1 MLIYDFSGRGTHPL
15 YEYLYHCLKADIL
28 NGRIPAGTKL
38 PSKRELA
45 ADNQISVRTVM
56 NAYDQLL
63 TEGYITSEEKRGYF
77 AAKLETAPERS
88 SISACSVSAPERTA
102 DRNFASED
110 PEPLY
115 KEDTWYADF
124 TSNNTIYE
132 KFPFLPL
139 AQDHA
144 GGFERIRPGAGT
156 AGSFSR
162 CAGTAKGYCGLS
174 VPLPRHECF
183 TGMHCHRCQYRI
195 SL

>member
-56 NAYDQLL
+56 NAYEQLL

-88 SISACSVSAPERTA
+88 SLSACSVAAPERTGTLLPKTLNLFTKKIPGMRTLPPTIPSM
-102 DRNFASED
+102 RNFLSPSGA
-110 PEPLY
+110 
-115 KEDTWYADF
+115 
-124 TSNNTIYE
+124 
-132 KFPFLPL
+132 
-139 AQDHA
+139 
-144 GGFERIRPGAGT
+144 RP
-156 AGSFSR
+156 
-162 CAGTAKGYCGLS
+162 CG
-174 VPLPRHECF
+174 RF
-183 TGMHCHRCQYRI
+183 
-195 SL
+195 

>member
-77 AAKLETAPERS
+77 AAKLEN
-88 SISACSVSAPERTA
+88 RTGTLLYFRLLRVCAGA
-102 DRNFASED
+102 DRR
-110 PEPLY
+110 PELC
-115 KEDTWYADF
+115 F
-124 TSNNTIYE
+124 
-132 KFPFLPL
+132 
-139 AQDHA
+139 
-144 GGFERIRPGAGT
+144 RRP
-156 AGSFSR
+156 
-162 CAGTAKGYCGLS
+162 
-174 VPLPRHECF
+174 
-183 TGMHCHRCQYRI
+183 
-195 SL
+195 

>member
-45 ADNQISVRTVM
+45 ADNQISVRTVI

-102 DRNFASED
+102 DRNFASEIKA
-110 PEPLY
+110 E
-115 KEDTWYADF
+115 ENCRAD
-124 TSNNTIYE
+124 S
-132 KFPFLPL
+132 FPPFFHVRFRSVS
-139 AQDHA
+139 ADA
-144 GGFERIRPGAGT
+144 
-156 AGSFSR
+156 
-162 CAGTAKGYCGLS
+162 CA
-174 VPLPRHECF
+174 PH
-183 TGMHCHRCQYRI
+183 
-195 SL
+195 